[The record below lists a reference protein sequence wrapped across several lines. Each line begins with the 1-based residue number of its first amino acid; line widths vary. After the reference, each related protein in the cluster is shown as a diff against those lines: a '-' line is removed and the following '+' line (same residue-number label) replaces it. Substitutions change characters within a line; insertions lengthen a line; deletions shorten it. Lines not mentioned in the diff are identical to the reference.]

1 MYNQYFQHI
10 THGVVLVFP
19 TRLHGIRTKCHIHS
33 LLLYHLFTHAGNS
46 ILHKSFPVLVS
57 DELFVSHAVDFIYSK
72 TASRRCSTLF
82 CPSCRHMLF
91 CSGESLEMLDI
102 VSLPNLSRK
111 CPLDNELYTP
121 PLHSPHRPLLPS
133 LTPPVTPDQQ
143 FSRC

>member
-1 MYNQYFQHI
+1 MVWFWFFQLDFMESEQNA
-10 THGVVLVFP
+10 TF
-19 TRLHGIRTKCHIHS
+19 IHP
-33 LLLYHLFTHAGNS
+33 LLYHLFTHAGNS
-46 ILHKSFPVLVS
+46 ILHKSFTVLVS

-121 PLHSPHRPLLPS
+121 PLHSPHRPLPPS